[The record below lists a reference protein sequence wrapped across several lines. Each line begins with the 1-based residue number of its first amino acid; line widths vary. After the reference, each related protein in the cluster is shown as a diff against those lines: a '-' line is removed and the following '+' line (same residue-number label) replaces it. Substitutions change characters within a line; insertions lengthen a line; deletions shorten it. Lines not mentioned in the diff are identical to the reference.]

1 MICSKISLQQVRGVA
16 GAPSATK
23 IQFPTT
29 FPALPK
35 GNPVTRHL
43 SALLIV
49 IPLTFAHNAK
59 SDEAIYLDQIKPLF
73 KVRCYAC
80 HGALKQESDLRLDTA
95 SRMQAAGILKSG
107 KLLERVSSQDL
118 DHRMP
123 PEGEPLE
130 PEQIASIRQWIKT
143 GAHAPPA
150 ELPDTAPA
158 DHWSFQRIERPAVP
172 GGGPGNPIDAFL
184 AAKYRQHQLVP
195 QGEALRIV
203 LLRRLYIDLIG
214 VPPTAAEIAAA
225 EKDPSPQWYEK
236 VGTRLLD
243 DPRYGERWGRHW
255 MDVWRY
261 SDWWGLGAQLRNS
274 QKHIWHWRDWIV
286 ESLNDDMPYDEMV
299 QLMLAGDELHPGDLN
314 KLRGTGYLARN
325 WRLFNRNQWME
336 ETVEHVGKAFL
347 GLTFNC
353 AKCHDHKFDPI
364 AQQDF
369 YRMRAFFEPYHV
381 RTDVVSGEADV
392 LRDGIPRAFD
402 GELETP
408 TYLFV
413 RGNEKHPDK
422 SVIMKPGVP
431 DVLNFKPL
439 HINPVQLPPVAWQPE
454 RQPWVLKTYL
464 AAATGKVATAQ
475 AAVKKAQEQHA
486 TASQKLA
493 ELARKSKPKP
503 TPATTPG
510 ELLVH
515 DTFDKLAKN
524 RWKLFGG
531 DWVHKPG
538 HVEQNRDGAQRASL
552 RLLVTPPRDFEA
564 MLRFTTRGGSTY
576 RSVGIAY
583 DISQVD
589 PTQSATPADSEQ
601 HVYASAAS
609 GGSKV
614 QASFSKGGKST
625 YPPNGMRALPV
636 ELGKEY
642 RLRIRV
648 RGTLVNAFLDDQLV
662 VAWQTPLAR
671 RDGTLQL
678 TTFDA
683 LAVFHEFSLKSLD
696 PAVKM
701 AEAASTPTQEPLTVP
716 AAKTAV
722 TKATG
727 AIKLAEMGLQIAQAE
742 KVTVQQRGA
751 ALRAVWQEEAEDHQR
766 QTKETAIRA
775 QQQLALLKHRRTL
788 ADAEMRLVSAA
799 PNQKA
804 AIQKELA
811 IASKSVTTL
820 QEQLAAPVDPKA
832 TVASFVGAK
841 WSATRFRES
850 RTDDPTIA
858 YPPQSTGRR
867 TALATWITDR
877 DNPLAARVAVNQIW
891 MRHMGRPLVSTVFDF
906 GRKGSRPA
914 HPQLLDWLA
923 VELMENGWSM
933 KHVHRLI
940 VTSAAYRLSSSLAG
954 AEANVAKDPEN
965 LYWWRREPIRLQSQV
980 MRDSILSLAG
990 TLDLK
995 MGGPPILAAA
1005 QASSQRRSLYF
1016 FHSNNARN
1024 LFLTTFDEAR
1034 VTDCYRREESIVPQQ
1049 ALALTNSTLVQDAAG
1064 KIAARLS
1071 EGVANEEQFI
1081 RRAFAVLLGIHPGP
1095 AEVTASMKAIQAWQ
1109 GLPEGSAKDARTQ
1122 LVWTLINH
1130 NDFVTLR

>member
-1 MICSKISLQQVRGVA
+1 MKKHLMIRFYPFL
-16 GAPSATK
+16 
-23 IQFPTT
+23 
-29 FPALPK
+29 
-35 GNPVTRHL
+35 
-43 SALLIV
+43 LLIGWSVMARPV
-49 IPLTFAHNAK
+49 IGEE
-59 SDEAIYLDQIKPLF
+59 SQVYLEKIKPLLRA
-73 KVRCYAC
+73 RCYAC

-95 SRMQAAGILKSG
+95 KQMQAAGVLKSG
-107 KLLERVSSQDL
+107 KLLERVSSDDL

-130 PEQIASIRQWIKT
+130 PEQIASIRQWVKA
-143 GAHAPPA
+143 GAHVPA
-150 ELPDTAPA
+150 EEVAEIAPA
-158 DHWSFQRIERPAVP
+158 DHWSFQRVERPAVP
-172 GGGPGNPIDAFL
+172 AGGPGNPIDAFL

-195 QGEALRIV
+195 QGEAPRVI
-203 LLRRLYIDLIG
+203 LLRRLYIDLVG
-214 VPPTAAEIAAA
+214 VPPTVAEIAAF
-225 EKDPSPQWYEK
+225 EKDKSPQWYEK
-236 VGTRLLD
+236 VVTHLLD

-299 QLMLAGDELHPGDLN
+299 RLMLAGDELHPGDID

-325 WRLFNRNQWME
+325 WFLFNRHQWME
-336 ETVEHVGKAFL
+336 ETVEHVGKGFL

-413 RGNEKHPDK
+413 RGNEKNPDK
-422 SVIMKPGVP
+422 SVVMKPGVP
-431 DVLNFKPL
+431 EVLAFKPL
-439 HINPVQLPPVAWQPE
+439 QIKPVTLPAVAWQPE
-454 RQPWVLKTYL
+454 RQPWILETHV
-464 AAATGKVATAQ
+464 ATATKKVATAQ
-475 AAVKKAQEQHA
+475 AAVKKAQQQHVA
-486 TASQKLA
+486 ASKKLA
-493 ELARKSKPKP
+493 ELAGKAKPKP
-503 TPATTPG
+503 MPSTKPSGTPG

-515 DTFDKLAKN
+515 DTFDQLDKK

-538 HVEQNRDGAQRASL
+538 AVEQNRDGAQRAAL

-564 MLRFTTRGGSTY
+564 MVRFTTRGGSKW

-583 DISQVD
+583 DVSQVD
-589 PTQSATPADSEQ
+589 PTQPATAADSEQ
-601 HVYASAAS
+601 HVYASAVS

-614 QASFSKGGKST
+614 QAAFSKGGKST
-625 YPPNGMRALPV
+625 YPSTGMRAMPV
-636 ELGKEY
+636 EVGKEY

-648 RGTLVNAFLDDQLV
+648 RGTLLNAFLDDQLV
-662 VAWQTPLAR
+662 VAWHTPLAR
-671 RDGTLQL
+671 RDGVLQL

-683 LAVFHEFSLKSLD
+683 LSTFHEFSLKALD

-701 AEAASTPTQEPLTVP
+701 AEAASKPTQEPLTVP
-716 AAKTAV
+716 AAQAAV
-722 TKATG
+722 TKAAG
-727 AIKLAEMGLQIAQAE
+727 AIKLAEMDLQIAEME
-742 KVTVQQRGA
+742 KMAVQKRGA
-751 ALRAVWQEEAEDHQR
+751 ALRAAWQDEAEDHQR

-775 QQQLALLKHRRTL
+775 QQQLALLQHRRTV

-799 PNQKA
+799 ANKKA

-811 IASKSVTTL
+811 TASKSVVVV
-820 QEQLAAPVDPKA
+820 QKQLDAPVDPKA

-841 WSATRFRES
+841 WSATRFLES

-858 YPPQSTGRR
+858 FPPQSTGRR
-867 TALATWITDR
+867 TALANWITDR

-906 GRKGSRPA
+906 GRKGSRPD

-940 VTSAAYRLSSSLAG
+940 VTSAAYRMGSSVAG

-965 LYWWRREPIRLQSQV
+965 RFWWRREPIRLQSQV

-990 TLDLK
+990 TLDLT

-1024 LFLTTFDEAR
+1024 MFLTTFDEAG

-1064 KIAARLS
+1064 KLPPGCQKVS
-1071 EGVANEEQFI
+1071 PTTSNSFVEPLLFCS
-1081 RRAFAVLLGIHPGP
+1081 AFTQDLRKWQPVRKRSWPGRDCREDP
-1095 AEVTASMKAIQAWQ
+1095 GKMRGCNWS
-1109 GLPEGSAKDARTQ
+1109 G
-1122 LVWTLINH
+1122 H
-1130 NDFVTLR
+1130 

>member
-1 MICSKISLQQVRGVA
+1 MIRFYPFLLLVA
-16 GAPSATK
+16 CLVLME
-23 IQFPTT
+23 
-29 FPALPK
+29 PAAAQE
-35 GNPVTRHL
+35 
-43 SALLIV
+43 SQ
-49 IPLTFAHNAK
+49 
-59 SDEAIYLDQIKPLF
+59 DYLEKIKPVLRA
-73 KVRCYAC
+73 RCYAC
-80 HGALKQESDLRLDTA
+80 HGVLKQEADLRLDTA
-95 SRMQAAGILKSG
+95 RKMQAAGILKSG

-130 PEQIASIRQWIKT
+130 PEQIASIRQWIKA
-143 GAHAPPA
+143 GAHVPA
-150 ELPDTAPA
+150 EEVAEIAPA
-158 DHWSFQRIERPAVP
+158 DHWAFQRIERPAVP
-172 GGGPGNPIDAFL
+172 AGGPGNPIDAFL

-195 QGEALRIV
+195 QGEAPRVI
-203 LLRRLYIDLIG
+203 LLRRLYIDLVG
-214 VPPTAAEIAAA
+214 VPPTVAEIAAF
-225 EKDPSPQWYEK
+225 EKDKSPQWYEN
-236 VGTRLLD
+236 VVTRLLD

-261 SDWWGLGAQLRNS
+261 SDWWGLGSQLRNS

-299 QLMLAGDELHPGDLN
+299 RLMLAGDELHPGDLD

-325 WRLFNRNQWME
+325 WFLFNRHQWME
-336 ETVEHVGKAFL
+336 ETVEHVGKGFL
-347 GLTFNC
+347 GMTFNC

-364 AQQDF
+364 VQQDF

-392 LRDGIPRAFD
+392 LRNGIPRAFD

-413 RGNEKHPDK
+413 RGNEKNPDK

-431 DVLNFKPL
+431 EVLAFKPL
-439 HINPVQLPPVAWQPE
+439 QIKPVTLPAVAWQPE
-454 RQPWVLKTYL
+454 RQPWILETHV
-464 AAATGKVATAQ
+464 ATTTKKVAAAQ
-475 AAVKKAQEQHA
+475 AAVKKAQEQHVA
-486 TASQKLA
+486 ASKKLA
-493 ELARKSKPKP
+493 EFAGKSKPKP
-503 TPATTPG
+503 MPSTKPAGTPG

-515 DTFDKLAKN
+515 DTFDQLDKK

-538 HVEQNRDGAQRASL
+538 AVEQNRDGAQRAAL

-564 MLRFTTRGGSTY
+564 MVRFTTRGGSKW

-583 DISQVD
+583 DVSQVD
-589 PTQSATPADSEQ
+589 PTQPVTTADSEQ
-601 HVYASAAS
+601 HVYASAVS

-614 QASFSKGGKST
+614 QAAFSKGGKST

-636 ELGKEY
+636 EVGKEY
-642 RLRIRV
+642 SLRIRV
-648 RGTLVNAFLDDQLV
+648 RGTLLNAFLDDQLV
-662 VAWQTPLAR
+662 VAWHTPLAR
-671 RDGTLQL
+671 RDGVLQL

-683 LAVFHEFSLKSLD
+683 LSTFHAFSLKALD
-696 PAVKM
+696 PTVKM
-701 AEAASTPTQEPLTVP
+701 AEAASKPTQEPLTVP
-716 AAKTAV
+716 AAQAAV
-722 TKATG
+722 MKAVG
-727 AIKLAEMGLQIAQAE
+727 AIKLAEMDLQIAQME
-742 KVTVQQRGA
+742 KMAVQKRGA
-751 ALRAVWQEEAEDHQR
+751 ALRAAWQDEAEDHQR

-775 QQQLALLKHRRTL
+775 QQQLALLQHRRTV
-788 ADAEMRLVSAA
+788 ADAERRLVSAA
-799 PNQKA
+799 ANKKA
-804 AIQKELA
+804 GIQKELA
-811 IASKSVTTL
+811 TASKSVVAV
-820 QEQLAAPVDPKA
+820 QKQLDAPVDPKA

-841 WSATRFRES
+841 WSATRFLES
-850 RTDDPTIA
+850 RTDDPTVA
-858 YPPQSTGRR
+858 FPPQSTGRR
-867 TALATWITDR
+867 TALANWITDR

-906 GRKGSRPA
+906 GRKGSRPD

-940 VTSAAYRLSSSLAG
+940 VSSTAYRMRSSVAG

-965 LYWWRREPIRLQSQV
+965 RYWWRREPIRLQSQV

-990 TLDLK
+990 TLDLT

-1024 LFLTTFDEAR
+1024 MFLTTFDEAG

-1064 KIAARLS
+1064 KIATRLS
-1071 EGVANEEQFI
+1071 EGIADDEQFV

-1095 AEVTASMKAIQAWQ
+1095 AEVAASKKALLAWQ
-1109 GLPEGSAKDARTQ
+1109 GLPGGSGKDARMQ

>member
-1 MICSKISLQQVRGVA
+1 MKKHLMIRFYPFL
-16 GAPSATK
+16 
-23 IQFPTT
+23 
-29 FPALPK
+29 
-35 GNPVTRHL
+35 
-43 SALLIV
+43 LLIGWSVMARPV
-49 IPLTFAHNAK
+49 IGEE
-59 SDEAIYLDQIKPLF
+59 SQVYLEKIKPLLRA
-73 KVRCYAC
+73 RCYAC

-95 SRMQAAGILKSG
+95 KQMQAAGVLKSG
-107 KLLERVSSQDL
+107 KLLERVSSDDL

-130 PEQIASIRQWIKT
+130 PEQIASIRQWIKA
-143 GAHAPPA
+143 GAHVPA
-150 ELPDTAPA
+150 EEVAEIAPA
-158 DHWSFQRIERPAVP
+158 DHWSFQRVERPAVP
-172 GGGPGNPIDAFL
+172 AGGPGNPIDAFL

-195 QGEALRIV
+195 QGEAPRVI
-203 LLRRLYIDLIG
+203 LLRRLYIDLVG
-214 VPPTAAEIAAA
+214 VPPTVAEIAAF
-225 EKDPSPQWYEK
+225 EKDKSPQWYEK
-236 VGTRLLD
+236 VVTHLLD

-299 QLMLAGDELHPGDLN
+299 RLMLAGDELHPGDID

-325 WRLFNRNQWME
+325 WFLFNRHQWME
-336 ETVEHVGKAFL
+336 ETVEHVGKGFL

-413 RGNEKHPDK
+413 RGNEKNPDK
-422 SVIMKPGVP
+422 SVVMKPGVP
-431 DVLNFKPL
+431 EVLAFKPL
-439 HINPVQLPPVAWQPE
+439 QIKPVTLPAVAWQPE
-454 RQPWVLKTYL
+454 RQPWILETHV
-464 AAATGKVATAQ
+464 ATATKKVATAQ
-475 AAVKKAQEQHA
+475 AAVKKAQQQHVA
-486 TASQKLA
+486 ASKKLA
-493 ELARKSKPKP
+493 ELAGKAKPKP
-503 TPATTPG
+503 MPSTKPSGTPG

-515 DTFDKLAKN
+515 DTFDQLDKK

-538 HVEQNRDGAQRASL
+538 AVEQNRDGAQRAAL

-564 MLRFTTRGGSTY
+564 MVRFTTRGGSKW

-583 DISQVD
+583 DVSQVD
-589 PTQSATPADSEQ
+589 PTQPATAADSEQ
-601 HVYASAAS
+601 HVYASAVS

-614 QASFSKGGKST
+614 QAAFSKGGKST
-625 YPPNGMRALPV
+625 YPSTGMRAMPV
-636 ELGKEY
+636 EVGKEY

-648 RGTLVNAFLDDQLV
+648 RGTLLNAFLDDQLV
-662 VAWQTPLAR
+662 VAWHTPLAR
-671 RDGTLQL
+671 RDGVLQL

-683 LAVFHEFSLKSLD
+683 LSTFHEFSLKALD

-701 AEAASTPTQEPLTVP
+701 AEAASKPTQEPLTVP
-716 AAKTAV
+716 AAQAAV
-722 TKATG
+722 TKAAG
-727 AIKLAEMGLQIAQAE
+727 AIKLAEMDLQIAEME
-742 KVTVQQRGA
+742 KMAVQKRGA
-751 ALRAVWQEEAEDHQR
+751 ALRAAWQDEAEDHQQ

-775 QQQLALLKHRRTL
+775 QQQLALLQHRRTV
-788 ADAEMRLVSAA
+788 AGAEMRLVSAA
-799 PNQKA
+799 ANKKA

-811 IASKSVTTL
+811 TASKSATTV
-820 QEQLAAPVDPKA
+820 QKQLNAPVDPKA

-841 WSATRFRES
+841 WSATRFLES

-858 YPPQSTGRR
+858 FPPQSTGRR
-867 TALATWITDR
+867 TALANWITER

-906 GRKGSRPA
+906 GRKGSRPD

-940 VTSAAYRLSSSLAG
+940 VTSAAYRMGSSVAG

-965 LYWWRREPIRLQSQV
+965 RYWWRREPIRLQSQV

-990 TLDLK
+990 TLDLT

-1024 LFLTTFDEAR
+1024 LFLTTFDEAG

-1064 KIAARLS
+1064 KIATRLS
-1071 EGVANEEQFI
+1071 EGIADDEQFV

-1095 AEVTASMKAIQAWQ
+1095 AEVAASKKALLAWQ
-1109 GLPEGSAKDARTQ
+1109 GLPGGSGKDARMQ

>member
-1 MICSKISLQQVRGVA
+1 MIRVYPL
-16 GAPSATK
+16 
-23 IQFPTT
+23 
-29 FPALPK
+29 L
-35 GNPVTRHL
+35 
-43 SALLIV
+43 LLIGCFLLARPV
-49 IPLTFAHNAK
+49 AAQE
-59 SDEAIYLDQIKPLF
+59 SQIYLQKIKPLLRA
-73 KVRCYAC
+73 RCYAC

-95 SRMQAAGILKSG
+95 KQMQAAGILKSG

-130 PEQIASIRQWIKT
+130 PEQIASIRQWIKA
-143 GAHAPPA
+143 GAHVPA
-150 ELPDTAPA
+150 EEVAEIAPT
-158 DHWSFQRIERPAVP
+158 DHWSFQRVERPAVP
-172 GGGPGNPIDAFL
+172 AGGPGNPIDAFL
-184 AAKYRQHQLVP
+184 SAKYRQHQLVP
-195 QGEALRIV
+195 QREAPRVI
-203 LLRRLYIDLIG
+203 LLRRLYIDQVG
-214 VPPTAAEIAAA
+214 VPPTAAEIAAF
-225 EKDPSPQWYEK
+225 EKDKSPQWYEN
-236 VGTRLLD
+236 VVTRLLD

-255 MDVWRY
+255 IDVWRY
-261 SDWWGLGAQLRNS
+261 SDWWGLGTQLRNS

-299 QLMLAGDELHPGDLN
+299 RLMLAGDELHPGDLD

-325 WRLFNRNQWME
+325 WFLFNRHQWME
-336 ETVEHVGKAFL
+336 ETVEHVGKGFL

-392 LRDGIPRAFD
+392 LRNGIPRAFD

-413 RGNEKHPDK
+413 RGNEKNPDK
-422 SVIMKPGVP
+422 SVILKPGVP
-431 DVLNFKPL
+431 EVLAFKPL
-439 HINPVQLPPVAWQPE
+439 QIKPVTLPAVAWQPE
-454 RQPWVLKTYL
+454 RQPWILETHLATATKKVVTAQVTVKKTQEHH
-464 AAATGKVATAQ
+464 AAASK
-475 AAVKKAQEQHA
+475 
-486 TASQKLA
+486 KLA
-493 ELARKSKPKP
+493 ELAGKSKPKP
-503 TPATTPG
+503 MPSTKPTGTPG

-515 DTFDKLAKN
+515 DTFDQLDKK
-524 RWKLFGG
+524 RWKLLGG

-538 HVEQNRDGAQRASL
+538 AVEQNRDGAQRAAL

-564 MLRFTTRGGSTY
+564 MLRFTTRGGSKW

-583 DISQVD
+583 DVSQVD
-589 PTQSATPADSEQ
+589 PTQPATAVDSEQ
-601 HVYASAAS
+601 HVYASAVS

-614 QASFSKGGKST
+614 QASFNKGGKST
-625 YPPNGMRALPV
+625 YPLNGMRALPV
-636 ELGKEY
+636 EVGKEY

-662 VAWQTPLAR
+662 VAWHTPLAR

-683 LAVFHEFSLKSLD
+683 LSVFHEFSLKDLD
-696 PAVKM
+696 PTVKM
-701 AEAASTPTQEPLTVP
+701 AEAASKPTQEPLTVP
-716 AAKTAV
+716 AAQAAV
-722 TKATG
+722 AKAAG
-727 AIKLAEMGLQIAQAE
+727 AIKLAEMALQIAEME
-742 KVTVQQRGA
+742 KVAMQKRGV
-751 ALRAVWQEEAEDHQR
+751 ALRAAWEDGAEEQQR
-766 QTKETAIRA
+766 QMKEMAIRA
-775 QQQLALLKHRRTL
+775 QQQLALLQHRRTV

-799 PNQKA
+799 ANKKA

-811 IASKSVTTL
+811 TARSSAATVQK
-820 QEQLAAPVDPKA
+820 QLDAPVDPKA

-841 WSATRFRES
+841 WSATRFLES

-858 YPPQSTGRR
+858 FPPQSTGRR
-867 TALATWITDR
+867 TALANWITDR

-906 GRKGSRPA
+906 GRKGSLPD

-923 VELMENGWSM
+923 VELMENDWSM
-933 KHVHRLI
+933 KHLHRLI
-940 VTSAAYRLSSSLAG
+940 VTSAAYRMGSSVTG
-954 AEANVAKDPEN
+954 AAANVAKDPEN
-965 LYWWRREPIRLQSQV
+965 RYWWRREPIRLQSQV

-990 TLDLK
+990 TLDLT

-1024 LFLTTFDEAR
+1024 LFLTTFDEAG

-1064 KIAARLS
+1064 KIATRLS
-1071 EGVANEEQFI
+1071 EGIADDEQFV

-1095 AEVTASMKAIQAWQ
+1095 AEVAASKKALLAWQ
-1109 GLPEGSAKDARTQ
+1109 ELPGGSGKDARMQ